1 MSAIRTARVH
11 DRSIGSLLIV
21 VILFTALVPAHYHL
35 HHVHVADANAHEHE
49 HAIDLHL
56 ITANVDQSHHDQTTS
71 IFSAT
76 PDVIIKKGSFDIFPY
91 LLLAISL
98 VLLTL
103 YQRTVRRSDENT
115 SRHKQ
120 RCPYFS
126 PPLRAPPAR

>member
-11 DRSIGSLLIV
+11 DRAIGSLLIA

-35 HHVHVADANAHEHE
+35 HHVHVADANTHEHE

-56 ITANVDQSHHDQTTS
+56 ITANADHSHHDQTTS

-91 LLLAISL
+91 LLLTLALI
-98 VLLTL
+98 LLAL
-103 YQRTVRRSDENT
+103 FQLCSRRFDEST

-120 RCPYFS
+120 RCTYFS